1 MIDRPPTAPG
11 QLPIELILFR
21 QVASY
26 LAMPMLLVD
35 AEGDLVFFNEP
46 AGELL
51 GRRFDDTGEVPMAEW
66 VRWFRPADDGDGHA
80 ITPYAISVLVALRT
94 QQAAHD
100 RVRITEPS
108 GAPGMLETTAFP
120 LQGQGGR
127 MLGAVALFW
136 PAT

>member
-1 MIDRPPTAPG
+1 MTDRPPTAPG

-35 AEGDLVFFNEP
+35 AAGDLVFFNEP

-66 VRWFRPADDGDGHA
+66 VRWFRPADDVEGHA
-80 ITPYAISVLVALRT
+80 ITPYAVSVLIALRT

-100 RVRITEPS
+100 RVRITEPN

-136 PAT
+136 PAA

>member
-1 MIDRPPTAPG
+1 MTDRPPTAPG

-35 AEGDLVFFNEP
+35 ADGDLVFFNEP

-51 GRRFDDTGEVPMAEW
+51 GRRFDDTGEVPMADW
-66 VRWFRPADDGDGHA
+66 VRWFRPADDVEGHTIA
-80 ITPYAISVLVALRT
+80 PYAISVLIALRT

-100 RVRITEPS
+100 RVHITEP
-108 GAPGMLETTAFP
+108 GGHEAMLETTAFP

-136 PAT
+136 PAA

>member
-1 MIDRPPTAPG
+1 MTDRPPTAPG

-35 AEGDLVFFNEP
+35 ADGDLVFFNEP
-46 AGELL
+46 AGALL
-51 GRRFDDTGEVPMAEW
+51 GRHFDDTGEVSMAEW
-66 VRWFRPADDGDGHA
+66 VHWFSPADDVEAHV
-80 ITPYAISVLVALRT
+80 ITPYAISVLIALRT

-100 RVRITEPS
+100 RVRITGPG

-136 PAT
+136 PAE

>member
-1 MIDRPPTAPG
+1 MTDRPPTAPG

-35 AEGDLVFFNEP
+35 ADGDLVFFNEP
-46 AGELL
+46 AGALL
-51 GRRFDDTGEVPMAEW
+51 GRRFDDTGEVSMAEW
-66 VRWFRPADDGDGHA
+66 VHWFSPADDVEAHV
-80 ITPYAISVLVALRT
+80 ITPYAISVLIALRT

-100 RVRITEPS
+100 RVRITGPG

-136 PAT
+136 PAE

>member
-1 MIDRPPTAPG
+1 MTDRPPTAPG

-35 AEGDLVFFNEP
+35 ADGDLVFFNEP
-46 AGELL
+46 AGRLL
-51 GRRFDDTGEVPMAEW
+51 GRHFDDTGEVSMAEW
-66 VRWFRPADDGDGHA
+66 VHWFSPVDDVEAHV
-80 ITPYAISVLVALRT
+80 ITPYAISVLIALRT

-100 RVRITEPS
+100 RVRITGPG

-136 PAT
+136 PAE